1 MRPSLRA
8 LHSAQRSAARRC
20 PLLRDTGDV
29 SDDTWYYDLRRQ
41 RAVPAD
47 ERGPGDDL
55 LGPYP
60 TKADAEN
67 WKAKV
72 EERNEGWETEDEEW
86 AHRGETDPE

>member
-1 MRPSLRA
+1 
-8 LHSAQRSAARRC
+8 
-20 PLLRDTGDV
+20 V

-41 RAVPAD
+41 RAVRAA

-60 TKADAEN
+60 SKGEAEN

-72 EERNEGWETEDEEW
+72 EQRNEGWDADDEDWE
-86 AHRGETDPE
+86 HRGEEPAD